1 MKSIPPKK
9 RAMPK
14 NFINWFEIPAT
25 NFKRAVA
32 FYNTIFSIELETD
45 NMNDYSMAFFP
56 AEGGVGGAIICGEGS
71 IPHQS
76 GTLLYL
82 NGGDDLNTVLSKVE
96 DAGGKVILQ
105 KQKINDENGF
115 FALFV
120 DSEGNKMALHSN
132 S

>member
-1 MKSIPPKK
+1 MESIPPKK
-9 RAMPK
+9 RPMPK

-25 NFKRAVA
+25 NFNRAVA

-56 AEGGVGGAIICGEGS
+56 AKGGVGGAIICGEGS
-71 IPHQS
+71 IPHQNGS
-76 GTLLYL
+76 LLYL
-82 NGGDDLNTVLSKVE
+82 NGGDDLNEVLSKVE
-96 DAGGKVILQ
+96 VAGGKVILQ
-105 KQKINDENGF
+105 KQKINDENGY
-115 FALFV
+115 FALFI